1 MKQTYRELCLYLVE
15 FCGDTEGLEPSPGDR
30 GGNGGVI
37 DEMLSL
43 TVELAP
49 AGGIG

>member
-1 MKQTYRELCLYLVE
+1 ME
-15 FCGDTEGLEPSPGDR
+15 FSGDTEGLEPPPGDR

-43 TVELAP
+43 RVELAP
-49 AGGIG
+49 AGGAG